1 MRAGSARGE
10 VCLCPADP
18 AVAWSIIKRL
28 KISVFSTNGAG
39 TVGWVCVH
47 SVAQSCPTLCDP
59 VDCSRQA
66 PLSMGFSRQEHWS
79 GLLVP
84 PTGDLP
90 DPGIEPESLMPPAS
104 AGGFFTTGATWEA
117 LEQLGI
123 YIQEEEVGPLAHTV
137 YKSQLKD
144 LNGKAATIKLL
155 EENTGVN
162 LHDLG
167 FDHGFLDM
175 TPKGQATKEK
185 K

>member
-1 MRAGSARGE
+1 M
-10 VCLCPADP
+10 
-18 AVAWSIIKRL
+18 
-28 KISVFSTNGAG
+28 
-39 TVGWVCVH
+39 
-47 SVAQSCPTLCDP
+47 
-59 VDCSRQA
+59 
-66 PLSMGFSRQEHWS
+66 
-79 GLLVP
+79 
-84 PTGDLP
+84 
-90 DPGIEPESLMPPAS
+90 
-104 AGGFFTTGATWEA
+104 
-117 LEQLGI
+117 GI